1 MTVTFLLVFVGYGR
15 ARALRAVARELQELR
30 ALRASGP
37 ILATAR
43 ANPMYSTC
51 SSSYSRETCVEAILY
66 TSPEMNQ
73 DSRLQLPQTRLHQQ

>member
-1 MTVTFLLVFVGYGR
+1 M
-15 ARALRAVARELQELR
+15 RALRAVAWELQVLR
-30 ALRASGP
+30 ALRAGRP

-43 ANPMYSTC
+43 ANPMYSVR
-51 SSSYSRETCVEAILY
+51 SSSCSRETYVEAILY